1 MNEIKVLGNLPK
13 MNKDKKL
20 LCKLRRYSF
29 RNLTEKRTNKKIK
42 GWRGGGNGV
51 TQLVVQQLHLTS
63 ELRSVAASMY
73 DISLCL

>member
-1 MNEIKVLGNLPK
+1 ME
-13 MNKDKKL
+13 
-20 LCKLRRYSF
+20 R
-29 RNLTEKRTNKKIK
+29 
-42 GWRGGGNGV
+42 GGNGV